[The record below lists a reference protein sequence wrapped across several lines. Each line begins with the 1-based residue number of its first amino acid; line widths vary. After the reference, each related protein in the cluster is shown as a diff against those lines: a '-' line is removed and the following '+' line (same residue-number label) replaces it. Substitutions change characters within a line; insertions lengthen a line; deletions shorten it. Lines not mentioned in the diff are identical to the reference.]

1 MSIVIEDYYFT
12 YLGRDEPTLKN
23 INLKVNRGEKV
34 AIVGPIGAGKSTL
47 LKSLNGLVPYEFPGR
62 QEGKILI
69 NGMDITKMTI
79 SELSRYVGMVLENPA
94 TQTFALTVEEDI
106 AFGPSNLGLSK
117 DEILE
122 RVRFAI
128 EVTRLKGLERRNPN
142 ELSGGQQQ
150 SLAIAGI
157 LAMQPDIILL
167 DEPLSML
174 DPIGKY
180 QVLEVFKNIT
190 QQQNTTFIITESGP
204 DIEVI
209 PNFVDRVIF
218 MNNGEIL
225 LDGPTKEVLSNE
237 LVSSMG
243 VRLPQVT
250 ELFYTLKDR
259 FPELEIPITIDEAV
273 ELLKKEISIDFKSI
287 RANSL
292 LEKSSKE
299 KAHYLNY
306 VRNRENI
313 AIFVKDLTYTYEA
326 GVTALK
332 GISLKISPGEFVGI
346 IGQNGSGKTTLAL
359 NIVGLLQSNDPNSAI
374 LVDGLDVKTTPLKNL
389 ITHVNYVFQNPDNQL
404 FSKTVIEEMEYGPRM
419 IGLPEDEVK
428 KRVNRMLNL
437 FQIEEYREDFI
448 IGLPRNIKVIL
459 AIASVFALE
468 PRHIII
474 DEPTTGLDSESGKR
488 IMEVLKY
495 FNKQGHTII
504 IITHDMKLVAEYCSR
519 VVVLHEGRVL
529 LDGPTRW
536 VFSRSDILKKAFV
549 QPPQITQL
557 ASKVLYNE
565 KIPAIVDVNEL
576 ADLILENVGEGT

>member
-1 MSIVIEDYYFT
+1 M
-12 YLGRDEPTLKN
+12 
-23 INLKVNRGEKV
+23 
-34 AIVGPIGAGKSTL
+34 
-47 LKSLNGLVPYEFPGR
+47 
-62 QEGKILI
+62 
-69 NGMDITKMTI
+69 
-79 SELSRYVGMVLENPA
+79 
-94 TQTFALTVEEDI
+94 
-106 AFGPSNLGLSK
+106 
-117 DEILE
+117 
-122 RVRFAI
+122 
-128 EVTRLKGLERRNPN
+128 
-142 ELSGGQQQ
+142 
-150 SLAIAGI
+150 
-157 LAMQPDIILL
+157 
-167 DEPLSML
+167 
-174 DPIGKY
+174 
-180 QVLEVFKNIT
+180 
-190 QQQNTTFIITESGP
+190 
-204 DIEVI
+204 
-209 PNFVDRVIF
+209 
-218 MNNGEIL
+218 
-225 LDGPTKEVLSNE
+225 
-237 LVSSMG
+237 
-243 VRLPQVT
+243 
-250 ELFYTLKDR
+250 
-259 FPELEIPITIDEAV
+259 
-273 ELLKKEISIDFKSI
+273 
-287 RANSL
+287 
-292 LEKSSKE
+292 
-299 KAHYLNY
+299 
-306 VRNRENI
+306 
-313 AIFVKDLTYTYEA
+313 
-326 GVTALK
+326 
-332 GISLKISPGEFVGI
+332 
-346 IGQNGSGKTTLAL
+346 
-359 NIVGLLQSNDPNSAI
+359 QSNDPNSAI

-519 VVVLHEGRVL
+519 VVVLHKGRVL

-576 ADLILENVGEGT
+576 ADLILESVGEGT